1 MTIGLHP
8 VRHLRRYRRIGAT
21 FVRHGF
27 GFAIDRLQPAVR
39 NRLGRSK
46 TMPLRVPSEGLA
58 EHFRLALEELGP
70 TFVKFGQVLSTR
82 PDLLPPAYIAELSR
96 LQDAVPPESWEEMHA
111 LLTRELGK
119 SPEEIFASIDPL
131 PIAAASLSQVHAASL
146 RNGDDCPVVVKIQRP
161 RVREQIETDLSIL
174 AELAAGA
181 QRTPLA
187 RYYDLPAI
195 VDEFAY
201 TLRNEL
207 DYAREGRS
215 ADRFRENFEDVPSL
229 YIPQIYWEYTTQ
241 RVLTMERLSGIKI
254 DDIAAMDAAQ
264 VDRKVVAQR
273 SAEIIVK
280 EILEDGFFHADP
292 HPGNFVVMPG
302 NIIGAMDF
310 GMVGH
315 VDETLRLDL
324 IRLYAA
330 AVDVD
335 AGAVVDQLIRMGAV
349 DEEINRRRLS
359 MDVRRFL
366 DRYRGVTLEELRAD
380 EMFADIVPIAFRHH
394 IRLPADLWLLGKTLS
409 MIEGVGR
416 CLDPDF
422 DMFAVSEPI
431 VRHLIRRLLIPGA
444 PKSRTLLRLG
454 TDWADVTTLLP
465 RAAGR
470 VLQQAERGDLFA
482 VRVKDTDR
490 VLHVLDQ
497 LATRLSL
504 SVLVAGL
511 TMGLAVLIPSTTG
524 NVLARIV
531 TILGFLLSAT
541 LSAWLVISILRA
553 GRR

>member
-8 VRHLRRYRRIGAT
+8 VRHLRRYQHIGAT
-21 FVRHGF
+21 FMRHGF
-27 GFAIDRLQPAVR
+27 GFAINQLQPALR
-39 NRLGRSK
+39 NRLGRMK
-46 TMPLRVPSEGLA
+46 TTPMRVPAEALA

-82 PDLLPPAYIAELSR
+82 PDLLPPAFITELSR
-96 LQDAVPPESWEEMHA
+96 LQDAVPPEPWEEIRA
-111 LLTRELGK
+111 VLTRELGK
-119 SPEEIFASIDPL
+119 APEEVFATIDPL
-131 PIAAASLSQVHAASL
+131 PIAAASLSQVHAATL
-146 RNGDDCPVVVKIQRP
+146 RNGDGCPVVVKIQRP

-174 AELAAGA
+174 AELANGA
-181 QRTPLA
+181 QHTPLS

-201 TLRNEL
+201 TLRTEL
-207 DYAREGRS
+207 DYEREGRS
-215 ADRFRENFEDVPSL
+215 ADRFRENFEEVPSL
-229 YIPQIYWEYTTQ
+229 YIPQVYWEYSTR

-254 DDIAAMDAAQ
+254 DDTAAMDAAEI
-264 VDRKVVAQR
+264 DRKTVALH

-315 VDETLRLDL
+315 VDEALRLDL

-335 AGAVVDQLIRMGAV
+335 ASAVVDQLIRMGAV
-349 DEEINRRRLS
+349 EEEVNRRRLS
-359 MDVRRFL
+359 TDIRRFL

-380 EMFADIVPIAFRHH
+380 EIFTDIVPIAFRHH

-409 MIEGVGR
+409 MVEGVGR
-416 CLDPDF
+416 RLDPNF

-431 VRHLIRRLLIPGA
+431 VRRLIRRLLILGR
-444 PKSRTLLRLG
+444 PKGRTLIRLS
-454 TDWADVTTLLP
+454 TDWADVTAMLP
-465 RAAGR
+465 RAASR
-470 VLQQAERGDLFA
+470 VLQQAERGDLFSL
-482 VRVKDTDR
+482 RVKDMDR
-490 VLHVLDQ
+490 FLQVLDR
-497 LATRLSL
+497 LATRLAL

-511 TMGLAVLIPSTTG
+511 TMGLAVLIPATTG
-524 NVLARIV
+524 NVLARIM
-531 TILGFLLSAT
+531 TIIGFLISAT
-541 LSAWLVISILRA
+541 LSVWLGVSILRA